1 MNCMSEAAVGGSG
14 RRRTS
19 ARRFAII
26 AKVGGIRRP
35 SSRPAP
41 RALARAEARA
51 AAR

>member
-1 MNCMSEAAVGGSG
+1 MNRMSEAAVGGSG

-26 AKVGGIRRP
+26 AKAGGVRRP
-35 SSRPAP
+35 SSGQAP
-41 RALARAEARA
+41 RALARAQARA